1 MSEALTLELGNYLD
15 VGIDETDKIIPR
27 EITSVKSNKDVN
39 EIIEPKSIIEI
50 NNELGTSFVN
60 ISSLEIPIEI
70 LKKKTREL
78 VISSLADKEETIIEE
93 RKKLILKE
101 YSGGLTKNEKLK
113 VKYYSWLLDRIE
125 DAQNGEILD
134 HFEKLVKQQE
144 TIADNVISNINIIN
158 KAIKNIGK

>member
-158 KAIKNIGK
+158 IGK

>member
-78 VISSLADKEETIIEE
+78 VIISLLIKKKQLL
-93 RKKLILKE
+93 RK
-101 YSGGLTKNEKLK
+101 
-113 VKYYSWLLDRIE
+113 
-125 DAQNGEILD
+125 
-134 HFEKLVKQQE
+134 
-144 TIADNVISNINIIN
+144 
-158 KAIKNIGK
+158 GKS

>member
-144 TIADNVISNINIIN
+144 TIADNVISNINMIN